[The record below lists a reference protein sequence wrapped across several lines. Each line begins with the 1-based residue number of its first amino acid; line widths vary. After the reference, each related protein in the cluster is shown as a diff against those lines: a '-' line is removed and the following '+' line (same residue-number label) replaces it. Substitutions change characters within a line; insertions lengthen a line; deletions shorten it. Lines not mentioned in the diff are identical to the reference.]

1 MRNSNSTTATAITM
15 MRPMAVPKIISMILL
30 SSHMLG
36 MPANRQATQIIP
48 NLGVKNHGK
57 TAQEKQM
64 TYATDS
70 TVRHA
75 ADEIKG
81 FFRSFTE
88 EASLRT

>member
-1 MRNSNSTTATAITM
+1 
-15 MRPMAVPKIISMILL
+15 
-30 SSHMLG
+30 MLG

-75 ADEIKG
+75 AAHEIKG